1 MTTTFLLNLAVAGL
15 VQGLL
20 VGLAA
25 LAVSLCFGV
34 ARFPNAAT
42 GDFMTLA
49 AYAGVAVQGWTG
61 SLAVGSLAGII
72 AASVA
77 SVASYALVF
86 RHFRGRSLVAPLV
99 ASIGLAFLLRSV
111 LTFFVGFDQLSFQVP
126 VARALVFWGV
136 RVRPLDL
143 WLAGFSVVTLVGV
156 LAVLFVTPV
165 GRRMRA
171 VADNPELAR
180 ASGIRARPVMVT
192 LWTMIGV
199 CSGVGGL
206 MLGLR
211 SVVAPEMGWNVLL
224 PAFAAAVL
232 GGVGNA
238 GGAVLAG
245 IGLGLLAALSTPV
258 VGFTYQTSVAFV
270 VLIATLVLR
279 PQGLFGRK
287 EAVR

>member
-1 MTTTFLLNLAVAGL
+1 MSTALLNLAVTGL

-20 VGLAA
+20 IGLAA
-25 LAVSLCFGV
+25 LAVSLCFAV

-49 AYAGVAVQGWTG
+49 AYAGVAAQGWTG
-61 SLAVGSLAGII
+61 SLAAGVLAAVLAV
-72 AASVA
+72 AAVSIG
-77 SVASYALVF
+77 SYALVF
-86 RHFRGRSLVAPLV
+86 RHFRGRSLVAPLI

-111 LTFFVGFDQLSFQVP
+111 LTFSVGFDQQSFAVP
-126 VARALVFWGV
+126 IARALVFGGV

-143 WLAGFSVVTLVGV
+143 WLAGCSCATLA
-156 LAVLFVTPV
+156 AVLLALFATPV

-192 LWTMIGV
+192 LWTLIGV
-199 CSGVGGL
+199 CSAVGGV

-211 SVVAPEMGWNVLL
+211 TVVVPEMGWSLLL

-232 GGVGNA
+232 GGVGNPV
-238 GGAVLAG
+238 GAVLAG
-245 IGLGLLAALSTPV
+245 VGLGLVEALSTPL
-258 VGFTYQTSVAFV
+258 VGFTYQSSVAFV

-279 PQGLFGRK
+279 PQGLLGRA